1 MNYLRIAIAGLA
13 ASVAYF
19 VVGGALFGLIPQLRD
34 EFRKY
39 PAVYRDQG
47 GIKSTMPLGIAAMFL
62 SIVVL
67 ATIYSLAY
75 RGGSGLWEGARF
87 GLLVGL
93 FALGAFV
100 VHNYVNL
107 NIGLGIT
114 GQQAVAYLVEWLV
127 VGVVIGLFYRPNTT
141 P

>member
-13 ASVAYF
+13 GTIAYF
-19 VVGGALFGLIPQLRD
+19 VMGGLMFGLLPQLRD
-34 EFRKY
+34 QFRKY
-39 PAVYRDQG
+39 PAVYRSQD
-47 GIKSTMPLGIAAMFL
+47 GIKSVMPLGMAAML
-62 SIVVL
+62 VSIVVL
-67 ATIYSLAY
+67 AVIYSFAY
-75 RGGSGLWEGARF
+75 RGGSGLWKGARF

-114 GQQAVAYLVEWLV
+114 GQQAVAYLIEWLV
-127 VGVVIGLFYRPNTT
+127 VGIVIGLVYRPTAIT
-141 P
+141 